1 MPPTGRA
8 ASAIS
13 AMPSVQ
19 ATVCERIAAAL
30 HADAR
35 LEALLLAGSAIGGT
49 MDAQSD
55 LDFVVVCA
63 EPDYAAV
70 MQSRREIASGA
81 GALLAAFS
89 GEHVGEPRLLIC
101 LYADPLLHVDFKFV
115 TAAMLSPRVEDP
127 LIVWSRSEAVAG
139 RLADGSSLWPN
150 QAPEWFEERFWIW
163 LHYAASKRRRGE
175 LFETIAMLS
184 FLREQV
190 LGPLIARAR
199 GKDQRGLRRIEHD
212 DAWTARLKC
221 TLAGHDAGELGAAIL
236 VAAELYLQLRSAHWP
251 LPQNLDPVREALVLD
266 YVRNA

>member
-1 MPPTGRA
+1 MPP
-8 ASAIS
+8 
-13 AMPSVQ
+13 VQ
-19 ATVCERIAAAL
+19 AAACGRIAAAL
-30 HADAR
+30 QSDAR
-35 LEALLLAGSAIGGT
+35 LDALLLAGSAISSA

-63 EPDYAAV
+63 EPHYAAI
-70 MQSRREIASGA
+70 MPLRREIAAAA
-81 GALLAAFS
+81 GTLLAAFS

-127 LIVWSRSEAVAG
+127 LIVWSRCGSVAG
-139 RLADGSSLWPN
+139 RLADGSSRWPN

-163 LHYAASKRRRGE
+163 LHYAAGKQRRGE
-175 LFETIAMLS
+175 LFEAIAMLS

-212 DAWTARLKC
+212 DAWTAWLKL
-221 TLAGHDAGELGAAIL
+221 TLAGHDAGELGAAL
-236 VAAELYLQLRSAHWP
+236 AAAGELYLRLRNAHRP
-251 LPQNLDPVREALVLD
+251 LPRNLDPLREALVLD
-266 YVRNA
+266 YVRSA